1 MTSDDNRKGTN
12 KVSDPVVND
21 DDKKV
26 TNKVSDQTGQF
37 DARFLLW
44 RKFCSDNDVPVDT
57 LPSQLTGTAR
67 ENWDKLKA
75 DELKNRK
82 P

>member
-1 MTSDDNRKGTN
+1 MASDDGQKGTN
-12 KVSDPVVND
+12 KVSDQIVND

-26 TNKVSDQTGQF
+26 TNKISDQTGQF

-44 RKFCSDNDVPVDT
+44 RKFCSDNNVPVDT
-57 LPSQLTGTAR
+57 LPSQLTGTAK

-82 P
+82 Q

>member
-1 MTSDDNRKGTN
+1 VCEGGSDVAGK
-12 KVSDPVVND
+12 

-26 TNKVSDQTGQF
+26 TNRISDETGQF

-44 RKFCSDNDVPVDT
+44 RKFCAEYDVPVET
-57 LPSQLTGTAR
+57 LPSQLTGKAKEEWER
-67 ENWDKLKA
+67 LKA
-75 DELKNRK
+75 EELKNRK

>member
-1 MTSDDNRKGTN
+1 MASK
-12 KVSDPVVND
+12 D

-26 TNKVSDQTGQF
+26 TNKISDQTGQF

-44 RKFCSDNDVPVDT
+44 RKFCAENNVPVDT
-57 LPSQLTGTAR
+57 LPSQLTGKAK
-67 ENWDKLKA
+67 ENWENLKA
-75 DELKNRK
+75 EELKNRK

>member
-1 MTSDDNRKGTN
+1 VAGKS
-12 KVSDPVVND
+12 

-26 TNKVSDQTGQF
+26 TNRITDQTGQF

-44 RKFCSDNDVPVDT
+44 RKFCAENGVPVET
-57 LPSQLTGTAR
+57 LPSQLKGEAR

-75 DELKNRK
+75 KSLK
-82 P
+82 

>member
-1 MTSDDNRKGTN
+1 VAGS
-12 KVSDPVVND
+12 D

-26 TNKVSDQTGQF
+26 TNQISDQTGQF

-44 RKFCSDNDVPVDT
+44 RQFCSDNNVPVET
-57 LPSQLTGTAR
+57 LPSQLKGEAK
-67 ENWDKLKA
+67 ENWEKLKS

>member
-1 MTSDDNRKGTN
+1 MTQKDDEKKITN
-12 KVSDPVVND
+12 KIPEG
-21 DDKKV
+21 
-26 TNKVSDQTGQF
+26 TGQF

-57 LPSQLTGTAR
+57 LPSQLTGKAK
-67 ENWDKLKA
+67 EKWEELKA

>member
-1 MTSDDNRKGTN
+1 MAS
-12 KVSDPVVND
+12 SD

-26 TNKVSDQTGQF
+26 TNKISDQTGQF

-44 RKFCSDNDVPVDT
+44 RKFCSDNGVPVDT
-57 LPSQLTGTAR
+57 LPSQLVGAAR

-75 DELKNRK
+75 DELKNRGK
-82 P
+82 

>member
-1 MTSDDNRKGTN
+1 MADKQ
-12 KVSDPVVND
+12 ND
-21 DDKKV
+21 KKKV
-26 TNKVSDQTGQF
+26 TNRISDQTGQF

-57 LPSQLTGTAR
+57 LPSQLTGTAK
-67 ENWDKLKA
+67 ENWEKLKA
-75 DELKNRK
+75 DELKNSK

>member
-1 MTSDDNRKGTN
+1 VGSK
-12 KVSDPVVND
+12 D

-26 TNKVSDQTGQF
+26 TNKITDETGQF

-44 RKFCSDNDVPVDT
+44 RKFCADNDVPVDT
-57 LPSQLTGTAR
+57 LPSQLTGTAK
-67 ENWDKLKA
+67 ENWEKLKA

-82 P
+82 Q